1 MVSLTAASRRNKYA
15 TFPPII
21 KLLWICALS
30 ALPSGLVLY
39 PWLLSIEYGQRTL
52 IQTNNNNKEGGAL
65 DKAAVVTVGSCG
77 GHDEDECIARWKE
90 MQEKIQVERL
100 ITRSLMAQERERS
113 HSDPYNRMHPELNQ
127 RQQEK
132 DKRHWHE
139 YLKENGATTSP
150 FYGGGMSFPDI
161 NVVGFCKTGTS
172 QLYHVFGTHQ
182 DVIYTSH
189 KEMCTNA
196 WENTFAKTK
205 DVKVGPLDNVFHW
218 HDYFY
223 KERQSQPGKKT
234 INGCMS
240 MTDLQRRYHYNPPVP
255 VTRSKFFLIFRDPA
269 EWMWSVF
276 NFFYDKHFEDRP
288 EENAWVN
295 ATLHYR
301 SPELFHEIF
310 LAGQGKLHPSK
321 YMFSLRDRI
330 VRNARTV
337 VAVAG
342 RDNVIFLRNED
353 LQPQMVVS
361 SGTLD
366 RLSNITGLALDRFD
380 PDAIH
385 TKTNCNDNKSLSG
398 KSCNDDDEDNSSR
411 KKKGGYVVTHNRP
424 MLEATRKLIY
434 IQWHE
439 ECKVW
444 AEEFGIVYPECLSA
458 VPDEE
463 ENDTAKGNE
472 KEETGAVPL

>member
-1 MVSLTAASRRNKYA
+1 MVTLTSPSRRNKYA
-15 TFPPII
+15 SIHPVIR
-21 KLLWICALS
+21 LLWICALS

-39 PWLLSIEYGQRTL
+39 PWLLSIDYGQRAL
-52 IQTNNNNKEGGAL
+52 IKTNDNKEGGAL
-65 DKAAVVTVGSCG
+65 DGAAVVTVGPCG
-77 GHDEDECIARWKE
+77 GQQDEDCFARWKE
-90 MQEKIQVERL
+90 LQEKIQVERL
-100 ITRSLMAQERERS
+100 ITTSLMTQERERS
-113 HSDPYNRMHPELNQ
+113 NRDPYNRRHPEQNQ

-132 DKRHWHE
+132 DQRYWHE
-139 YLKENGATTSP
+139 YLGKNGATTSP
-150 FYGGGMSFPDI
+150 FYGEGTSFPDL

-182 DVIYTSH
+182 DVIYTAH
-189 KEMCTNA
+189 KELCTDA
-196 WENTFAKTK
+196 WKDTLAKQKK
-205 DVKVGPLDNVFHW
+205 DGKVGALDSVFQW
-218 HDYFY
+218 HNYFY

-240 MTDLQRRYHYNPPVP
+240 ISDLQRRYYYNPPIP

-269 EWMWSVF
+269 EWTWSVF

-301 SPELFHEIF
+301 SPELFHELF

-321 YMFSLRDRI
+321 YMFELRDRT
-330 VRNARTV
+330 VPSARTV

-342 RDNVIFLRNED
+342 RENVMFLRNED
-353 LQPQMVVS
+353 LQPEMVVS

-366 RLSNITGLALDRFD
+366 RLSNMTGLSLDRFD
-380 PDAIH
+380 PTAIQ
-385 TKTNCNDNKSLSG
+385 TKTNCNDNKSLKG
-398 KSCNDDDEDNSSR
+398 KSCSDEDDSSR
-411 KKKGGYVVTHNRP
+411 KKKGGYAVTHNRP

-444 AEEFGIVYPECLSA
+444 AEEFGIVYPDCLSA

-463 ENDTAKGNE
+463 EVDTPKGNE
-472 KEETGAVPL
+472 KEEVGAVPQ